1 MVTKRG
7 KERRSVEKAPTTTP
21 DWQAAVRRRTR
32 FYILVAVLLAV
43 LFGILVYQ
51 FFSRQQR
58 FAPGELTSAVF
69 TLRDVEIGT
78 ALTAN
83 MLEVREVTAKALP
96 ESHFRYVEQ
105 AVGQV
110 TLYPLV
116 RGEAVLPEKLSKKKG
131 GAVAQRCPSGTWCVS
146 VPVEWF
152 IAAPPDLSEGD
163 RLEIASVL
171 PGESMEKAGFIAT
184 EVQVIAL
191 PEDEEAP
198 AFVFAVDDQEALS
211 ILYARANKFQMI
223 VLLRPAG
230 G

>member
-7 KERRSVEKAPTTTP
+7 KQQRSVGTAPTTTP

-32 FYILVAVLLAV
+32 FYILVAVLLAI
-43 LFGILVYQ
+43 LFGVLVFE

-58 FAPGELTSAVF
+58 YAPGDLTPAVF
-69 TLRDVEIGT
+69 ALQDVETGT
-78 ALTAN
+78 GLTPD
-83 MLEVREVTAKALP
+83 MLEVREVSAMAVP
-96 ESHFRYVEQ
+96 ESHFRFVEQ
-105 AVGQV
+105 AVGKV

-116 RGEAVLPEKLSKKKG
+116 KGEAVLPEKLSGVKG

-184 EVQVIAL
+184 EVQVVAL
-191 PEDEEAP
+191 PADEESP
-198 AFVFAVDDQEALS
+198 AYVFAVDDQEALS
-211 ILYARANKFQMI
+211 ILYARANKFQMF